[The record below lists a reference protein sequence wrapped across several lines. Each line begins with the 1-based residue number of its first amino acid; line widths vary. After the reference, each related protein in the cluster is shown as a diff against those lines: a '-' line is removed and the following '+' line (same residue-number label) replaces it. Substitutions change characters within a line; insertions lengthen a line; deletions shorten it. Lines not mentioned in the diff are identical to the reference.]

1 MGWYGC
7 IAIGLVVVM
16 LRMVRLVVG
25 FGVVVGVRMVIW
37 HGVMVWV
44 WVVGFMLVFS
54 MVVWWRGRW

>member
-1 MGWYGC
+1 MGWQGC

-25 FGVVVGVRMVIW
+25 FGVVVGVRMVIR

-44 WVVGFMLVFS
+44 WMVGFMLVFS
-54 MVVWWRGRW
+54 MVVWGRGRW

>member
-7 IAIGLVVVM
+7 IAIGLVMVM